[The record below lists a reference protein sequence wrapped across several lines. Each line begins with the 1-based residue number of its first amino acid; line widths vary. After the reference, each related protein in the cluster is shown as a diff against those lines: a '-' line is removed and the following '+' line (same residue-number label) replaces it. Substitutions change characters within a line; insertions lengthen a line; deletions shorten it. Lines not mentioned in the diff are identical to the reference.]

1 MARTAS
7 LIEVRNGTM
16 FRSDDRGSIIG
27 RGLDSMSPSSEPYI
41 NLSQAC
47 APGEAED
54 LGVSR
59 RHAEIARLANGYSI
73 RDLASTNG
81 TRLKRAGQASWAT
94 LQPREWTLLQEG
106 DILQF
111 GLLEVAVSL
120 SR

>member
-1 MARTAS
+1 
-7 LIEVRNGTM
+7 
-16 FRSDDRGSIIG
+16 
-27 RGLDSMSPSSEPYI
+27 LDSASSSSQPYI

-47 APGEAED
+47 DPGEAED

-59 RHAEIARLANGYSI
+59 RHAEIARRDTGYAI

-81 TRLKRAGQASWAT
+81 TRLKRAGQPNWST
-94 LQPREWTLLQEG
+94 LQPQEWTLLQEG

-111 GLLEVAVSL
+111 GLLELAVSL